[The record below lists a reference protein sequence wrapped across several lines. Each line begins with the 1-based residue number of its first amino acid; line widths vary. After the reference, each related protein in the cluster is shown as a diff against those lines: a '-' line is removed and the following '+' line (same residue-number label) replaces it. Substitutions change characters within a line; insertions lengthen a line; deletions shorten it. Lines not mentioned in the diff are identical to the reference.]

1 VPNWIDVKN
10 YGALG
15 DDTQNDANE
24 IKTASAA
31 AAGLM
36 LYFPPGVYRV
46 GPETG
51 VTSPLRF
58 DGNRVLE
65 FAPGARIKPLSNLT
79 VVINCP
85 IRAERYQIF
94 DASIG
99 GTIRF
104 GPNGPS
110 TVYPEWWG
118 AKSDASANA
127 SPAIQ
132 QAVNAVTDG
141 IYGARGGEVLFSAG
155 EYQILDTITLPR
167 GIDTPKLVLRGV
179 DTYVTALH
187 APAGHP
193 ASGPIIQWDPN
204 ATNKWVSYQVIRDM
218 QVSRSSLG
226 PVIQHTMIG
235 GDQLTSRLFA
245 CKFDNLFISSPIGT
259 QGEAAL
265 DIEGAL
271 SSSFSDVGVR
281 GADIGF
287 KLKNSSHVFVSNFRT
302 EIDRSLT
309 NGIIIEG
316 GGNHVFVQTRIEGV
330 DSGSGVRVDQ
340 GAKNILFCGLF
351 FEGKL
356 TNPQIDIRDASVVT
370 VINAALGSVAAD
382 NIVGIK
388 IGGSAKA
395 IRLVEVYT
403 TDFTTFPKAGGGQY
417 AGCVTLKVETGARY
431 VSVDGLNVV
440 SPWGS
445 EGNARANIVIQSG
458 TRAIDIR
465 ARDETSSTEINKV
478 VRVTSEPPTFAPQS
492 ATPSVSEGGVF
503 KTANTSATTIT
514 NFVDGYAG
522 QEITIIFGDALTTVQ
537 SNSNIQ
543 LASSLASTLNDTLR
557 LIFDGSV
564 WREVSR
570 SIL

>member
-1 VPNWIDVKN
+1 MPNWIDVKN

-31 AAGLM
+31 ATGLI

-94 DASIG
+94 DTSIG

-141 IYGARGGEVLFSAG
+141 IYGARGGEVSFSAG

-167 GIDTPKLVLRGV
+167 GLNTPKLVLRGV
-179 DTYVTALH
+179 DLFSTALH
-187 APAGHP
+187 APTGYP
-193 ASGPIIQWDPN
+193 ASGPIIEWDPN
-204 ATNKWVSYQVIRDM
+204 ATDKWVSYQVIRDM
-218 QVSRSSLG
+218 QISRSTAG
-226 PVIQHTMIG
+226 TVIKHTMIG

-245 CKFDNLFISSPIGT
+245 CKFENLYLSAGGST
-259 QGEAAL
+259 QTGIAL

-271 SSSFSDVGVR
+271 NTSFRDLSVTGGNVG
-281 GADIGF
+281 F
-287 KLKNSSHVFVSNFRT
+287 SLKNSSHVEVSNFRT
-302 EIDRSLT
+302 ELDRT
-309 NGIIIEG
+309 VANGIVIEG

-330 DSGSGVRVDQ
+330 DGGSGVRVDQ
-340 GAKNILFCGLF
+340 GAKNVLFCGLF

-356 TNPQIDIRDASVVT
+356 TNPQIDIRDASLVT
-370 VINAALGSVAAD
+370 VIQAALGSVAAD
-382 NIVGIK
+382 SIIGIK

-395 IRLVEVYT
+395 IRLVEVYS

-417 AGCVTLKVETGARY
+417 ASCVALKVETGARY
-431 VSVDGLNVV
+431 ITVDGLNVL

-445 EGNARANIVIQSG
+445 EGNARANIVVQTG
-458 TRAIDIR
+458 TRSVDIR
-465 ARDETSSTEINKV
+465 ARDETGSTEINKL
-478 VRVTSEPPTFAPQS
+478 VRVTSDPPTFAAQS
-492 ATPSVSEGGVF
+492 ATPSVSEGNVF

-514 NFVDGYAG
+514 NLLDGYSG
-522 QEITIIFGDALTTVQ
+522 QEITLIFGDSLTTVQ
-537 SNSNIQ
+537 SNSNIK
-543 LASSLASTLNDTLR
+543 LSASFTSTPNDTLK
-557 LIFDGSV
+557 LVFDGTL
-564 WREVSR
+564 WRELSR
-570 SIL
+570 TVL